1 VYTLYLPIDDPRE
14 YVHLAGRV
22 GRIGQMG
29 SVTGGG
35 GRVISV
41 LKEGEEA
48 DQMEKLAKTL
58 GFDFVDTPS
67 VVDDGISRTQDGI
80 IDVEG
85 TDVEKMRRLLEDT
98 MNLVSLADDPAT
110 IDVDASTASIGE
122 DDDEDDENV
131 DDDDDDDDDKNYEE
145 DDSYQ

>member
-1 VYTLYLPIDDPRE
+1 MIR
-14 YVHLAGRV
+14 R
-22 GRIGQMG
+22 R
-29 SVTGGG
+29 
-35 GRVISV
+35 RRR
-41 LKEGEEA
+41 
-48 DQMEKLAKTL
+48 
-58 GFDFVDTPS
+58 TPS